1 MRIEKNEKELK
12 IFLTGRIDAS
22 SAPDVEKELSENTG
36 DLNGRD
42 LIMDA
47 ADLAYISSAGLR
59 VLLKIQKTT
68 GSRIRVENVSRDLY
82 EIFETTG
89 FTDLMDVVKAYR
101 TMSVEDCEVIGE
113 GFYGTVY
120 RVDEETIIKVYNG
133 SDTIPMIRNEQKMAK
148 AAFINGIPTA
158 ISYDIVKVG
167 DSYGSVFELLNAKTF
182 NDIVISGVR
191 PLEDIVS
198 QYVDMIRLIHNTSI
212 DQADIPHAEDT
223 LMSYL
228 DSIRGYLEESQYEAL
243 KGLIGT
249 LPHCNNVVHGDLQ
262 MKNVMLVNDEP
273 MLIDMDTLSLGDPVF
288 DLQALY
294 VTYVL
299 FPEDEPDNTMQFLG
313 IPRETA
319 HRIWDLVMDMYFR
332 DLSQESKGEALL
344 RIRLTACIR
353 FLFIITVSDLKN
365 SDLGRLRIDHTKE
378 HIDELLGKVKSLSV
392 KEISD

>member
-1 MRIEKNEKELK
+1 MITAIDYCKAAVS
-12 IFLTGRIDAS
+12 GRIDS
-22 SAPDVEKELSENTG
+22 SNALQFENELMELVPSPCEGFTLDIEKLS
-36 DLNGRD
+36 
-42 LIMDA
+42 
-47 ADLAYISSAGLR
+47 YISSAGLR
-59 VLLKIQKTT
+59 VLMKLRKSCCGPVKIINSNEQVY
-68 GSRIRVENVSRDLY
+68 SVLEM
-82 EIFETTG
+82 TG
-89 FTDLMDVVKAYR
+89 FSQLFTVEKAFR
-101 TMSVEDCEVIGE
+101 KISVEGCPVIGK

-120 RVDEETIIKVYNG
+120 RLDPDTVVKVY
-133 SDTIPMIRNEQKMAK
+133 SSPDSIPLIRNEQKMAK

-228 DSIRGYLEESQYEAL
+228 DSIKGYLEESQYEAL